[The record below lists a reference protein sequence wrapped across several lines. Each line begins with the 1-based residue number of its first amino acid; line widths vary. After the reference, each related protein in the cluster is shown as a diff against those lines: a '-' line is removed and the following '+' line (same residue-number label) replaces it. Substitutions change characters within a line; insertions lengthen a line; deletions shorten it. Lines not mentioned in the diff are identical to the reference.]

1 MAGRLSGK
9 VCIITGS
16 GGSMGRAAA
25 LLFASEGARVIGC
38 DVNVENAA
46 ETTRLVKAAGGA
58 MASLQPCDLTDA
70 KQCQALVDFAVGAYG
85 RIDVLFNNAA
95 MAYFGWIDEMPEA
108 DWYKTIAQE
117 VHLVFLLTKAA
128 WPELAKRGGSI
139 VNTASVSA
147 RLGFKVLPGLAH
159 AAAKG
164 AIVSMTRH
172 MAMEGRS
179 VGIRANSVSPGL
191 IETHQTRPL
200 LNDPSWSGPML
211 DKIML
216 GRVGQPEEIASAALF
231 FASDES
237 SYATGADLLVDGGMT
252 AW

>member
-1 MAGRLSGK
+1 MSESGPRS
-9 VCIITGS
+9 VVHHDIDHILT
-16 GGSMGRAAA
+16 
-25 LLFASEGARVIGC
+25 
-38 DVNVENAA
+38 
-46 ETTRLVKAAGGA
+46 TTRTVRRRLDLDRAVDRQLVEECVALALQAPSGA
-58 MASLQPCDLTDA
+58 NRQDWRFMA
-70 KQCQALVDFAVGAYG
+70 
-85 RIDVLFNNAA
+85 ID
-95 MAYFGWIDEMPEA
+95 DP
-108 DWYKTIAQE
+108 
-117 VHLVFLLTKAA
+117 
-128 WPELAKRGGSI
+128 
-139 VNTASVSA
+139 
-147 RLGFKVLPGLAH
+147 
-159 AAAKG
+159 AAKG

-200 LNDPSWSGPML
+200 LNDSSWSGPML